1 MKLLGSSL
9 ILGGTALGAGMLAIP
24 MVLAQFGFITSSIL
38 MLIIFVGTTY
48 ASLLLT
54 EACSKTKQSN
64 SMSSVAEYTLGKSG
78 KRFINA
84 LFYLLLVC
92 MSIAYLLG
100 IGDIIH
106 KLFDDQEIYVSA
118 STSYTLFS
126 LIMGLVVA
134 SGAAYIDRL
143 NRGLFILMVVMLFL
157 VITTLLGNVSFDYLV
172 ETSQYTGQE
181 VVRYSAIIFTSFV
194 SMVVIPSL
202 VNYNRE
208 ASSKELRNM
217 VLLGSV
223 IPLVCYLTW
232 LFAIIGNLG
241 TEAISR
247 FHNISELINAFSN
260 QGAHIKAII
269 AIFSALALVTSFL
282 GVSMA
287 LYDQNRDMVTAKR
300 PVAYALTFVLPIVLA
315 TLFSNQFVSML
326 DYAGMVLVF
335 LAIWGPLAMVRKVR
349 HPEYSQPIADNA
361 YTAGGGNAALVSTTL
376 FGGLILIS
384 WFMG

>member
-1 MKLLGSSL
+1 MKLFGSSL

-38 MLIIFVGTTY
+38 MLVIFIGTTY
-48 ASLLLT
+48 CSLLLT

-64 SMSSVAEYTLGKSG
+64 SMSSVAQHTLGTNG
-78 KRFINA
+78 KHFINA

-106 KLFDDQEIYVSA
+106 KLFDEQNIAVSA
-118 STSYTLFS
+118 STSYTIFGLV
-126 LIMGLVVA
+126 MGLVVA
-134 SGAAYIDRL
+134 SGASYIDRL
-143 NRGLFILMVVMLFL
+143 NRGLFILMVVMLFV
-157 VITTLLGNVSFDYLV
+157 VIFTLLGNVSLDYLT
-172 ETSQYTGQE
+172 ETSSYSGQE

-208 ASSKELRNM
+208 ASRTELRNM
-217 VLLGSV
+217 ILLGSL

-232 LFAIIGNLG
+232 MFAIIGNLG

-247 FHNISELINAFSN
+247 FHNISELINAFSSH
-260 QGAHIKAII
+260 GSYIRSVI

-287 LYDQNRDMVTAKR
+287 LYDQNRDMITAHR
-300 PVAYALTFVLPIVLA
+300 PSAYGLTFVLPIVLA
-315 TLFSNQFVSML
+315 SMFSNQFVSML

-349 HPEYSQPIADNA
+349 SPNFNLTIADNA
-361 YTAGGGNAALVSTTL
+361 YTVGGGNIAIVSAYL
-376 FGGLILIS
+376 FGALILIS